1 MRKRVIA
8 ALAALSVCFGPVP
21 EARAQS
27 STVCT
32 AGNAVPFVRETITV
46 STSAIGL
53 TRATYTPGGG
63 VNPATVA
70 LISVQG
76 GYNVRV
82 WFDGTAPTTSA
93 GIVIAS
99 GQTVYVCGSVL
110 GTFKAIRD
118 DASDAELAVQYFN
131 VAQ

>member
-8 ALAALSVCFGPVP
+8 ALAALSVCLGPVP
-21 EARAQS
+21 EVKAQS

-32 AGNAVPFVRETITV
+32 AGNAAPFTRETIAV
-46 STSAIGL
+46 STSAVGL
-53 TRATYTPGGG
+53 TRAIYAPGGG

-76 GYNVRV
+76 GENVRV

-93 GIVIAS
+93 GIVIQS
-99 GQTVYVCGSVL
+99 GQSLYICGPVL

-118 DASDAELAVQYFN
+118 DSADSELAVQYFN

>member
-1 MRKRVIA
+1 MKKRIIA
-8 ALAALSVCFGPVP
+8 ALAALSVVFVP
-21 EARAQS
+21 IRGSAQS

-32 AGNAVPFVRETITV
+32 AGNAVPFTRETITV
-46 STSAIGL
+46 STTAVGL
-53 TRATYTPGGG
+53 TRATYAPGNG

-76 GYNVRV
+76 GQDVRV
-82 WFDGTAPTTSA
+82 WFDGTAPTDSV
-93 GIVIAS
+93 GIILVD
-99 GQTVYVCGSVL
+99 GQSLYVCGNVL

-118 DASDAELAVQYFN
+118 GSADAELAVQYFN

>member
-8 ALAALSVCFGPVP
+8 ALAALSVCFGPIPDVQ
-21 EARAQS
+21 AQS

-32 AGNAVPFVRETITV
+32 AGNAVPFAKETIAV
-46 STSAIGL
+46 STTAVIL
-53 TRATYTPGGG
+53 TRTTYIPGGG

-76 GYNVRV
+76 GENVRV
-82 WFDGTAPTTSA
+82 WFDGSTPTSTD
-93 GIVIAS
+93 GIVIQS
-99 GQTVYVCGSVL
+99 GQSVYICGPVL

-118 DASDAELAVQYFN
+118 DSADAELAVQYFN

>member
-1 MRKRVIA
+1 MKRRFVA
-8 ALAALSVCFGPVP
+8 VLAALSVVFVPV
-21 EARAQS
+21 RGFAQS

-32 AGNAVPFVRETITV
+32 AGNAVPFTRETITV
-46 STSAIGL
+46 STAAIGL
-53 TRATYTPGGG
+53 TRATYIPGGG

-76 GYNVRV
+76 GENVRV

-93 GIVIAS
+93 GIVVQS
-99 GQTVYVCGSVL
+99 GQSLYVCGTVL
-110 GTFKAIRD
+110 QTFKAIRD
-118 DASDAELAVQYFN
+118 DSADSELAVQYFN

>member
-8 ALAALSVCFGPVP
+8 ALAVLVCFGAVP
-21 EARAQS
+21 EVRAQS

-32 AGNAVPFVRETITV
+32 AGNAVPFARETITV
-46 STSAIGL
+46 STTAVGL
-53 TRATYTPGGG
+53 TLATYRPGGG

-76 GYNVRV
+76 GQNVRV

-93 GIVIAS
+93 GIVVAS
-99 GQTVYVCGSVL
+99 GQSFYVCGTVL

-118 DASDAELAVQYFN
+118 DASDSELAVQYFN